1 MNPLDSV
8 YFISVPESFSHS
20 IASFSIDPSILL
32 PVELKPG
39 QKELDMQN
47 ISWEM
52 IISAMLKVLAHS
64 PENEHKEYYRGFV
77 LAVKPDIE
85 ADLIKA
91 GIEKAKQ
98 QEFDLAQELFRT
110 AKAVIPDSL
119 AAVFN
124 LAQVYESRTISYEQ
138 LQKQDLAREFAALA
152 DQAYRE
158 AFVLNSNSIQLMQ
171 AAGTFYLRR
180 GDHLRALEA
189 YTRLEELEPAEK
201 NRRIIEELKIQH
213 KLDSAFQGAYQAIIQ
228 GREEEALEQIE
239 TFIDEADRIW
249 TAWFLKGW
257 ALRRLRNF
265 TDAEAAFLK
274 ALSLTD
280 PQADILN
287 ELAICAMEQNLLPES
302 ERYLNEAIRLEPQNV
317 KIISNLGILAIKLG
331 RKEDALRQFEA
342 VLSLDPDDPIAK
354 TYIDHLT

>member
-20 IASFSIDPSILL
+20 IASFTIDPSVLL

-39 QKELDMQN
+39 EKELDMQN

-52 IISAMLKVLAHS
+52 IISGMLKVLTHT
-64 PENEHKEYYRGFV
+64 PENEDNDYYRSFV
-77 LAVKPDIE
+77 KAVKPDIE

-98 QEFDLAQELFRT
+98 QEFDLAVELFRT
-110 AKAVIPDSL
+110 ARAVIPDSL
-119 AAVFN
+119 AAIFN

-138 LQKQDLAREFAALA
+138 LQKQDLAQEYAAQA
-152 DQAYRE
+152 DRAYRE
-158 AFVLNSNSIQLMQ
+158 AIALDNSSVQLMQ
-171 AAGTFYLRR
+171 SAGAFYLRH

-201 NRRIIEELKIQH
+201 NRRIIEELKTQH
-213 KLDSAFQGAYQAIIQ
+213 RLDASFQSAYQAIIDGQ
-228 GREEEALEQIE
+228 EDEALEQIE
-239 TFIDEADRIW
+239 SFIDEADRIW

-257 ALRRLRNF
+257 ALRRLSKF
-265 TDAEAAFLK
+265 KEAEEAFLK
-274 ALSLTD
+274 ALSLTE

-287 ELAICAMEQNLLPES
+287 ELAICSMEQNLLPES

-331 RKEDALRQFEA
+331 RNEDALRQFEA

-354 TYIDHLT
+354 TYIEHLS

>member
-8 YFISVPESFSHS
+8 YFISVPENFSHS
-20 IASFSIDPSILL
+20 IASFTIDPTILL

-39 QKELDMQN
+39 EKELDMGS

-52 IISAMLKVLAHS
+52 IISGMLKVLTYSADA
-64 PENEHKEYYRGFV
+64 EHVDYYRSFI

-85 ADLIKA
+85 AELIKA

-98 QEFDLAQELFRT
+98 QEFDLAEELFKSAR
-110 AKAVIPDSL
+110 AVVPDSL

-138 LQKQDLAREFAALA
+138 LQKSELAREFANKA
-152 DQAYRE
+152 DRAYRD
-158 AFVLNSNSIQLMQ
+158 AMRVDNSSVQLMQ
-171 AAGTFYLRR
+171 SAGAFYLRH
-180 GDHLRALEA
+180 GDHLRALEV
-189 YTRLEELEPAEK
+189 YTRLEELQPAEK
-201 NRRIIEELKIQH
+201 NRRIIEELQVQH
-213 KLDSAFQGAYQAIIQ
+213 KLDSSFQAAYQAIID
-228 GREEEALEQIE
+228 GREEEALQQIE
-239 TFIDEADRIW
+239 GFIEEADRIW

-257 ALRRLRNF
+257 ALRRKGRF
-265 TDAEAAFLK
+265 EKAEEAFLK

-287 ELAICAMEQNLLPES
+287 ELAICAMELNRLPES

-331 RKEDALRQFEA
+331 RNEDALRQFEA
-342 VLSLDPDDPIAK
+342 VLSLDPDDPIAR
-354 TYIDHLT
+354 TYIEHLS